1 MQEIVFCAILKD
13 INKLKLLG
21 NFRCCWVGLM
31 TVLEERGV
39 NFVVANTDAQALEK
53 SLCDKKIQLG
63 INLTKGLGAGALP
76 DMVKVRQKNQLKKL
90 WNI

>member
-1 MQEIVFCAILKD
+1 MIQSILQ
-13 INKLKLLG
+13 
-21 NFRCCWVGLM
+21 
-31 TVLEERGV
+31 GV

-76 DMVKVRQKNQLKKL
+76 DVGKNAAEESMMR
-90 WNI
+90 